1 MFTQHVLAQE
11 EGFSIFEILFE
22 IHKLFENLAEGY
34 FFVMKAMTRLAIHAK
49 KLDFS
54 FPEPLQSCFLLYI
67 STFHEFVQRTME
79 KCSLFRNFLTTKFFK
94 TG

>member
-1 MFTQHVLAQE
+1 MFWHKKKDFLVLK
-11 EGFSIFEILFE
+11 FFFE

-79 KCSLFRNFLTTKFFK
+79 KCSLFSELFDHKIF
-94 TG
+94 